1 MEPYKLI
8 GRMESVTWTP
18 PILTFRI
25 ERHSGTVNGSVY
37 AEMQCWDV
45 DCEQMSANYN
55 RSNSTQRLVGTKQ
68 RPLKVDP
75 MAKAIANAICR
86 GEKDDRLKWISR
98 TEAKVLITEVISGA
112 GAQQTVSGR
121 RKRFY
126 TALQRELAETGWT
139 KRTNLPVFEMKP
151 STPTKSN

>member
-55 RSNSTQRLVGTKQ
+55 LSIPR
-68 RPLKVDP
+68 
-75 MAKAIANAICR
+75 NA
-86 GEKDDRLKWISR
+86 
-98 TEAKVLITEVISGA
+98 
-112 GAQQTVSGR
+112 
-121 RKRFY
+121 
-126 TALQRELAETGWT
+126 
-139 KRTNLPVFEMKP
+139 
-151 STPTKSN
+151 

>member
-1 MEPYKLI
+1 
-8 GRMESVTWTP
+8 
-18 PILTFRI
+18 
-25 ERHSGTVNGSVY
+25 
-37 AEMQCWDV
+37 
-45 DCEQMSANYN
+45 
-55 RSNSTQRLVGTKQ
+55 
-68 RPLKVDP
+68 